1 MSTAMEF
8 VQMWRVSY
16 KVVGPWHDRDETR
29 YFESRSDCD
38 VFLNSGVFTLT
49 QVRGQPEVVM
59 TGVIRANGELYD
71 LGPAV
76 RIEPK
81 S

>member
-1 MSTAMEF
+1 MEF
-8 VQMWRVSY
+8 VELWRVSY
-16 KVVGPWHDRDETR
+16 KVAGPWHDRDETR
-29 YFESRSDCD
+29 YFESQTDCD
-38 VFLNSGVFTLT
+38 GFLASEDFVQTRVHGK
-49 QVRGQPEVVM
+49 PEIVM
-59 TGVIRANGELYD
+59 TGVIRANGQLYD